1 MTRRLLAL
9 FAVLLFPILACTRA
23 SVPPPA
29 PNPATV
35 AMEQTNMA
43 ILSLLLSTG
52 QTQTAQ
58 ASPAT
63 STPAFTPEPPATIFE
78 DEAIVIVEPGSG
90 AVVTSP
96 VHVVGEADPTFE
108 QSLVVQIADENGA
121 VIATAPGQ
129 IAADL
134 GHRGPFVVD
143 VSFTV
148 AAEGPGRI
156 SVFAVSAR
164 DGGLT
169 HLSSVEVTLKP

>member
-1 MTRRLLAL
+1 
-9 FAVLLFPILACTRA
+9 
-23 SVPPPA
+23 
-29 PNPATV
+29 
-35 AMEQTNMA
+35 MEQTNEAA
-43 ILSLLLSTG
+43 IIQLLSRGLTE
-52 QTQTAQ
+52 TAQ
-58 ASPAT
+58 ATPAT
-63 STPAFTPEPPATIFE
+63 STPTLTPEPSATIFE
-78 DEAIVIVEPGSG
+78 DEAIVIFEPGSG
-90 AVVTSP
+90 AMVTSP
-96 VHVVGEADPTFE
+96 VHIAGEADPTFE

-121 VIATAPGQ
+121 VIATAPAQ

-148 AAEGPGRI
+148 AAEQPGRI